1 MAQRRRS
8 PRARV
13 EGHDLKLRAL
23 EDTFLFLA
31 HADDQR
37 ELRRACA
44 HFRNCARADGTEP
57 RRHDGLTISR
67 AYGGTTIVH
76 AELSSTAAEIVE
88 TAIHALTDP
97 PADGDPRT
105 PARRRADALV
115 QMAELALAAIH
126 TTPDGP
132 TRALPACSIVIDW
145 QTLTGPDWGRIDGD
159 YTGTLHPSDVRTA
172 PV

>member
-1 MAQRRRS
+1 M
-8 PRARV
+8 RV
-13 EGHDLKLRAL
+13 PTSATVPGPTGPNPDA
-23 EDTFLFLA
+23 
-31 HADDQR
+31 
-37 ELRRACA
+37 
-44 HFRNCARADGTEP
+44 
-57 RRHDGLTISR
+57 HDGLSISR
-67 AYGGTTIVH
+67 TYGGTTIVH

-145 QTLTGPDWGRIDGD
+145 TTLTGPDWDRIDGD
-159 YTGTLHPSDVRTA
+159 YTGTLHPTDVRTA